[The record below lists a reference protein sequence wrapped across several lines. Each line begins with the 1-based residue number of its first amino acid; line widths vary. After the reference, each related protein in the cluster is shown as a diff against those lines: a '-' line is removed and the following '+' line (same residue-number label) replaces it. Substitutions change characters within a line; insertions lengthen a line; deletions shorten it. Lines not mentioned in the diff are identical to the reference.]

1 MSLEQSCWS
10 GNLSCRSIL
19 RDLKMGFQCNYWIL
33 SLSILWNYSVFV
45 MDDVYHNSKVQRIRI
60 SPHSKHQPTGW
71 FVLKSAALEIP
82 WPLSSFSWGT
92 IPHSYLPFDYLTV
105 AMEMAHLYMM
115 KMMMYLLQNM
125 ILLFAN
131 RNKWPVDRPAHALK
145 GSGFHWS
152 ANTVEDTATAT
163 RAILNWHDLLWFFPV
178 LSQGRWGSRWQCHC
192 KHIVVKDLPQTHSW
206 NDFALE

>member
-1 MSLEQSCWS
+1 M
-10 GNLSCRSIL
+10 I
-19 RDLKMGFQCNYWIL
+19 I
-33 SLSILWNYSVFV
+33 
-45 MDDVYHNSKVQRIRI
+45 YHNSKVQRIRI

-71 FVLKSAALEIP
+71 FVLKIGCP
-82 WPLSSFSWGT
+82 WNSMVTLVIFLGSHPPF
-92 IPHSYLPFDYLTV
+92 LPFDYLTV
-105 AMEMAHLYMM
+105 AMEMAHLHMM

-163 RAILNWHDLLWFFPV
+163 RAILNWHDLMWFFPV
-178 LSQGRWGSRWQCHC
+178 LSQGWWGSRWQCHC